1 MATKMRLGQL
11 ASGAVVFQAASALV
25 RLAASGD
32 AVVNFYDVGGR
43 VLVKRSRFYKMNMM
57 QNGSS

>member
-1 MATKMRLGQL
+1 MRLGQL

-57 QNGSS
+57 TTS